1 MSLPLGSLSWMPTS
15 HSIKLVTL
23 LSTASFSTPIV
34 AFIEFILQFPISWS
48 IYSVR
53 LWAVCGIESM
63 LFIFSRRFLPGSMLT
78 VSSYYLFKECIWQ
91 GGQFHFFPIVAIIE
105 NYFPNSAKICPSISI
120 EDIPMKLG
128 AIKLLVWI
136 LTICLRSYVVLYL
149 DEHISLSN

>member
-53 LWAVCGIESM
+53 PWAVCGIEPM

-78 VSSYYLFKECIWQ
+78 VSSYLFKECIWQ
-91 GGQFHFFPIVAIIE
+91 GSQFHFSPILAITE
-105 NYFPNSAKICPSISI
+105 NYFPNSAKICPSIFI
-120 EDIPMKLG
+120 KDIPMKLG
-128 AIKLLVWI
+128 AINLLVWI
-136 LTICLRSYVVLYL
+136 LTICLRSYVVLRP